1 MPNIGH
7 LCRGIGSRD
16 LDIGYFSGRCAV
28 VFGGI
33 PVDRLRLCLLQIL
46 RKESVYAN
54 RCMEISKGFGCAFA
68 EDL

>member
-1 MPNIGH
+1 MRAVPGPWD
-7 LCRGIGSRD
+7 LYMRYFPDRGTP
-16 LDIGYFSGRCAV
+16 
-28 VFGGI
+28 VFGSI
-33 PVDRLRLCLLQIL
+33 SVDRLRLCLLQIL